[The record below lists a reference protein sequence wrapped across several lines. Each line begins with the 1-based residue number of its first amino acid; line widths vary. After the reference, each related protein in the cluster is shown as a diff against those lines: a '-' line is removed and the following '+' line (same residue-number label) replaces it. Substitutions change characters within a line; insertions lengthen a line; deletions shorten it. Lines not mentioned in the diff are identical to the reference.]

1 MWLKHYGIQMFEYD
15 MDLLYGPPG
24 TGKSSLSKS
33 IAGHFDLDIYILSL
47 SDTNEARLK
56 NLFAELP
63 SRCVILLEDIDAVS
77 SN

>member
-1 MWLKHYGIQMFEYD
+1 MFEYD